1 VLDDAGAI
9 YGLLLRLFEGRY
21 RKADARVWRY
31 V

>member
-9 YGLLLRLFEGRY
+9 YGLLRLFEGRY